1 MEADMK
7 KILALFLGLS
17 VCGGVFADGGSP
29 ELKAESQLV
38 IRQAGYKC
46 NTVNGVYPA
55 AFGGS
60 VKVFCDDLYT
70 YIIKDHGG
78 RYTVEVDD

>member
-1 MEADMK
+1 MEAMMK
-7 KILALFLGLS
+7 KIFLVVLGLS
-17 VCGGVFADGGSP
+17 ACSGALADDGSP
-29 ELKAESQLV
+29 ELKAESQSV

-46 NTVNGVYPA
+46 DTVNGVYPA

-78 RYTVEVDD
+78 RYRVEVDE

>member
-1 MEADMK
+1 MK
-7 KILALFLGLS
+7 KILTVVLGIS
-17 VCGGVFADGGSP
+17 ACGGALADNGSP
-29 ELKAESQLV
+29 ELKAESQAV

-46 NTVNGVYPA
+46 NIVNGVYPA

-60 VKVFCDDLYT
+60 VKVFCDNLYT

-78 RYTVEVDD
+78 RYTVEVDE